1 MACLQTVIQSA
12 HMAVTLMKDARQGLQ
27 SPVGKANDNCL
38 HHPALQLFE
47 YSPAQVQPLNS
58 STIAHHTVLVF
69 DIAQPTA
76 DSFGDSVPISAGCHP
91 VIRLAL

>member
-1 MACLQTVIQSA
+1 MT
-12 HMAVTLMKDARQGLQ
+12 VTLMKDARQGLQ
-27 SPVGKANDNCL
+27 SPLGKADDNCL

-69 DIAQPTA
+69 VIAQPTVA
-76 DSFGDSVPISAGCHP
+76 LFADSVPISSDCHRFIMRAP
-91 VIRLAL
+91 